1 MPMKKFLS
9 LVFAVVAVLF
19 FYSCEGKGKIVIKEP
34 PNAEVYVNGKLVG
47 KTPIVLELK
56 EAKYDIAVATSPWDI
71 DIKKGIQVYFDKT
84 IELKFNPIPRG
95 LLVADTKPQ
104 GAQVLEGKDLIGI
117 TPLKEKIPVGEH
129 KLIFKLGDV
138 GTTRI
143 VEIKYGKTTKIFV
156 NLEKAVVHF
165 YANPK
170 DATLVVDGKKVG
182 TFPKT
187 LELDQGLHKITV
199 EKGIYKDTFDLKVK
213 KGDEIKV
220 TYILEP
226 VQLPPV
232 QAYGPLTFTPDN
244 KYLVSMGKAGIYFW
258 DIKKFKPQISLYDPK
273 DVRNFDKFINY
284 GISENGEFVAG
295 IKPIRKLAYA
305 LEDKTKKYD
314 KILVWDMKTTF
325 PVLSKYYPM
334 EAMAVAFNKDA
345 SKLYFITKDGK
356 VKIADRKTG
365 DIKEEKNLNTNPTY
379 VRYKNGYIFIATG
392 DGKVIVFDTSS
403 DSIKQEKKVNS
414 DRINTVE
421 VSKDGKFVITASNDG
436 TVKILDTSLKTVKEI
451 SFDNKVL
458 SANFSPNNSKIA
470 IGFPDNSVKV
480 IDRENE
486 NVLYAIK
493 NLRAPAK
500 FVVFANEEILITASD
515 INSPVVD
522 IWKNGHLLKKW
533 IQTIQ

>member
-1 MPMKKFLS
+1 MKRILSFFWIFLVA
-9 LVFAVVAVLF
+9 LVLV
-19 FYSCEGKGKIVIKEP
+19 SCEGKGKIVIKEP

-71 DIKKGIQVYFDKT
+71 DIKKGVQVYFDKT
-84 IELKFNPIPRG
+84 IELKFHPIPRG

-117 TPLKEKIPVGEH
+117 TPLKEKIPVGKHE
-129 KLIFKLGDV
+129 LIFKLGDV
-138 GTTRI
+138 GTTRVI
-143 VEIKYGKTTKIFV
+143 NIEYGKTTKIFV

-165 YANPK
+165 YARPS
-170 DATLVVDGKKVG
+170 DAVLVVDGKEVG
-182 TFPKT
+182 KLPTT
-187 LELDQGLHKITV
+187 LELDQGIHKVTV
-199 EKGIYKDTFDLKVK
+199 KKGIYEDTFDLKVK

-232 QAYGPLTFTPDN
+232 QAYGPLSFTPDH

-258 DIKKFKPQISLYDPK
+258 DLKKFKPQISLYDPK

-284 GISENGEFVAG
+284 GISQNGEYVAG

-325 PVLSKYYPM
+325 PVLSKMYPM
-334 EAMAVAFNKDA
+334 ESMAVAFSKDI
-345 SKLYFITKDGK
+345 SKIYYITKDGK
-356 VKIADRKTG
+356 VKIADFKTG
-365 DIKEEKNLNTNPTY
+365 NIKEEKDLGHEPAY
-379 VRYKNGYIFIATG
+379 VRYRDGLLYVATNDGYII
-392 DGKVIVFDTSS
+392 IYDTSS
-403 DSIKQEKKVNS
+403 DAVKESKKVHNS
-414 DRINTVE
+414 KINTVE
-421 VSKDGKFVITASNDG
+421 VSKDGKYIITASQD
-436 TVKILDTSLKTVKEI
+436 KTVKV
-451 SFDNKVL
+451 FDNQLNKVKEFSFEKEAL
-458 SANFSPNNSKIA
+458 SANISPNNEKVA
-470 IGFPDNSVKV
+470 IGLSNNSAEALNFK
-480 IDRENE
+480 DGK
-486 NVLYAIK
+486 VLYEIK

-500 FVVFANEEILITASD
+500 FVVFANEEVLITASD
-515 INSPVVD
+515 INNPVVN

-533 IQTIQ
+533 IQTIE

>member
-1 MPMKKFLS
+1 MKKTLKFLF
-9 LVFAVVAVLF
+9 VFLIALF
-19 FYSCEGKGKIVIKEP
+19 FASCEGKGKIVIKEP
-34 PNAEVYVNGKLVG
+34 PNADVYVNGKYVG

-56 EAKYDIAVATSPWDI
+56 EAKYDIMVATSPWDI
-71 DIKKGIQVYFDKT
+71 DIKKGVQVYFDKT
-84 IELKFNPIPRG
+84 IELKFNPTPRG

-143 VEIKYGKTTKIFV
+143 VDIEYGKTTKIFV

-165 YANPK
+165 YARPS
-170 DATLVVDGKKVG
+170 DAILIVDGKKVG
-182 TFPKT
+182 KLPVT
-187 LELDQGLHKITV
+187 LELDEGVHKITV
-199 EKGIYKDTFDLKVK
+199 KKGIYEDTFELKVK

-232 QAYGPLTFTPDN
+232 QAYGPLSFTPDY

-258 DIKKFKPQISLYDPK
+258 DLKKFKPQISLYDPK

-284 GISENGEFVAG
+284 GISHNGEYVAG

-305 LEDKTKKYD
+305 LEDKSKKYD

-325 PVLSKYYPM
+325 PVLSKLYPM
-334 EAMAVAFNKDA
+334 ESMAVSFSKDG
-345 SKLYFITKDGK
+345 SKLYFFTKNGK
-356 VKIADRKTG
+356 IKIADRVSG
-365 DIKEEKNLNTNPTY
+365 EIKDEKDLGHIPTY
-379 VRYKNGYIFIATG
+379 VRYKNGDIYIATK
-392 DGKVIVFDTSS
+392 DGYVVVFDTTT
-403 DSIKQEKKVNS
+403 DSIKLSKQIHNDV
-414 DRINTVE
+414 INTVE
-421 VSKDGKFVITASNDG
+421 ISKDGKYVITASHDK
-436 TVKILDTSLKTVKEI
+436 TVRVLDTALNKVKEFA
-451 SFDNKVL
+451 FDKEAL
-458 SANFSPNNSKIA
+458 SANISPENKKVAVGLS
-470 IGFPDNSVKV
+470 DNSVKALSF
-480 IDRENE
+480 DNGL
-486 NVLYAIK
+486 VLYTIK

-500 FVVFANEEILITASD
+500 YIVFANEEILITASD
-515 INSPVVD
+515 INNPIVN

-533 IQTIQ
+533 IQTVQ

>member
-1 MPMKKFLS
+1 MKKILGFLFVFLAALFLS
-9 LVFAVVAVLF
+9 
-19 FYSCEGKGKIVIKEP
+19 SCEGKGKIVINEP
-34 PNAEVYVNGKLVG
+34 PNADVYVNGKHVG

-56 EAKYDIAVATSPWDI
+56 EAKYDIVVATSPWDI
-71 DIKKGIQVYFDKT
+71 DVKKGVQVYFDKT
-84 IELKFNPIPRG
+84 IELKFHPTPRG

-143 VEIKYGKTTKIFV
+143 VNIEYGKTTKIFV

-165 YANPK
+165 YARPS
-170 DATLVVDGKKVG
+170 DAVLIVDGKEVG
-182 TFPKT
+182 KLPET
-187 LELDQGLHKITV
+187 LELDQGIHKITV
-199 EKGIYKDTFDLKVK
+199 KKGIYEDTFDLKVK

-232 QAYGPLTFTPDN
+232 QAYGPLSFTPDH

-258 DIKKFKPQISLYDPK
+258 DLKKFKPQISLYDPK

-284 GISENGEFVAG
+284 GISQNGEYVAG

-305 LEDKTKKYD
+305 LEDKSKKYD

-325 PVLSKYYPM
+325 PVLSKLYPM
-334 EAMAVAFNKDA
+334 ESMAVAFSKDGN
-345 SKLYFITKDGK
+345 KLYFITKEGK
-356 VKIADRKTG
+356 IKIADRTSG
-365 DIKEEKNLNTNPTY
+365 DIKEEKDLGHIPTY
-379 VRYKNGYIFIATG
+379 VRYKNGEIFIATK
-392 DGKVIVFDTSS
+392 DGYVIVFDTTS
-403 DSIKQEKKVNS
+403 DSIKKSKQVHN
-414 DRINTVE
+414 DVINTVE
-421 VSKDGKFVITASNDG
+421 ISKDGKYVITASHDK
-436 TVKILDTSLKTVKEI
+436 TVRVLDTALNEVKKF
-451 SFDNKVL
+451 SFDKEAL
-458 SANFSPNNSKIA
+458 SANISPENKKLAVGLS
-470 IGFPDNSVKV
+470 DNSAQALDFNTGNK
-480 IDRENE
+480 
-486 NVLYAIK
+486 LYTIE

-500 FVVFANEEILITASD
+500 YVVFANEEILITASD
-515 INSPVVD
+515 INNPVVN

-533 IQTIQ
+533 IQTVQ